1 MGRGGWR
8 GGWEDKK
15 TEMRKER
22 LKRGVSGEME
32 WYVARHRPIRRHW
45 ERTATDKRRTI
56 GRKKSRNQKDMP
68 GAFIKDNVVLSLNRA
83 YMLRGVRYKPHLSF
97 FQPFK
102 YESACECVCAFT
114 CLWVIVASG
123 VVVSMVGITLNLC
136 RQLRKKYKHKC
147 VCMYTACTVY
157 TVCMYCIYAAAAA
170 AAELV
175 ASVYSEDVQGRD
187 TASLSM
193 SVFSPTRGEDDKGT
207 SRPSY
212 AFANLGKK
220 LQLAH

>member
-45 ERTATDKRRTI
+45 ERTATDKRPTI

-68 GAFIKDNVVLSLNRA
+68 GAFIKDNVVLSLNRG
-83 YMLRGVRYKPHLSF
+83 YMLRGVRYKPHLSL

-123 VVVSMVGITLNLC
+123 VVVSIVGITLNLC

-147 VCMYTACTVY
+147 VCMYTVCTVY
-157 TVCMYCIYAAAAA
+157 TLLLLNWSPQYIERMFRVGTRHLCQCRYFLRL
-170 AAELV
+170 E
-175 ASVYSEDVQGRD
+175 GRM
-187 TASLSM
+187 TKARPALLM
-193 SVFSPTRGEDDKGT
+193 PLPT
-207 SRPSY
+207 
-212 AFANLGKK
+212 
-220 LQLAH
+220 

>member
-1 MGRGGWR
+1 MHSPWALFCASMRCQFASLYLLTEPRGWNSFWLKRAETDGEGGWR

-56 GRKKSRNQKDMP
+56 GRKKSRNQTDMP
-68 GAFIKDNVVLSLNRA
+68 GAFIKDNVVLSLNRG

-102 YESACECVCAFT
+102 YESACECA
-114 CLWVIVASG
+114 
-123 VVVSMVGITLNLC
+123 
-136 RQLRKKYKHKC
+136 C
-147 VCMYTACTVY
+147 VCVLSR
-157 TVCMYCIYAAAAA
+157 VC
-170 AAELV
+170 E
-175 ASVYSEDVQGRD
+175 
-187 TASLSM
+187 
-193 SVFSPTRGEDDKGT
+193 
-207 SRPSY
+207 
-212 AFANLGKK
+212 
-220 LQLAH
+220 